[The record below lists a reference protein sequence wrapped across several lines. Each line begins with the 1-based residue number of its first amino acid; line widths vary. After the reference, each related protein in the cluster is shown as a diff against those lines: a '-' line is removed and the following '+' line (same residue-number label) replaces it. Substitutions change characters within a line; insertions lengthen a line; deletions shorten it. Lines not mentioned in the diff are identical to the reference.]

1 MIVVR
6 KMVEQQLAFFT
17 LIMTIST
24 IILNLVV
31 LSQVCDPNP
40 TIICVCIFQ
49 VFLLSRII

>member
-24 IILNLVV
+24 IILTLVV
-31 LSQVCDPNP
+31 LSQVRDSNP
-40 TIICVCIFQ
+40 TIMRVCIFQ
-49 VFLLSRII
+49 VFLLSCII